1 LSETQVQVEG
11 KYFYECPSCHSRY
24 FAKPV
29 MQVGIRSGKLCEIP
43 PVCMKC
49 FNACACGQRKVG
61 EEKCSVCNEPRSRVT
76 LARYAIPDDDPAL
89 GISTTGSATAPS
101 STQAIGT
108 TTSTAAVAAGYET
121 AFAITPTVSGT
132 VTKIGIH
139 TTVGAGHQIFAIFAD
154 SSGSPGTLLG
164 TTNSVASAVGWVD
177 GTLATPVYVVAGT
190 PYWIAYETDSGS
202 LTIHYT
208 SGTNTQKYNAHAYGS
223 FANPF
228 GSPTTTTN
236 VFYMRI
242 TYIQVK
248 GYTKG
253 TRVQFTDP
261 TGAPVTSFSFYT
273 HVGGAGDHFTLAL
286 YDDSGGNPNHL
297 LWYSPSTGSASTTWN
312 VLTEGTGTRTNG
324 WAATLINGAYYW
336 LMWQWD
342 NVDTGPSYAVG
353 GANTGIY
360 LAQAYGTLSSTWAG
374 GTLSTENWSEYAT
387 YTATLAITD
396 SGSGSDALSTAA
408 SLGAADVGVGVDVR
422 LIFFSIVGRVIDSVG
437 NPIVGATLW
446 LFKTS
451 DESFVAT
458 ATSNG
463 SGNYAFVGV
472 TSDVSV
478 QYFIRG
484 YSDSYLGARVFG
496 TTDRTLVA
504 G

>member
-1 LSETQVQVEG
+1 
-11 KYFYECPSCHSRY
+11 
-24 FAKPV
+24 
-29 MQVGIRSGKLCEIP
+29 
-43 PVCMKC
+43 
-49 FNACACGQRKVG
+49 
-61 EEKCSVCNEPRSRVT
+61 
-76 LARYAIPDDDPAL
+76 
-89 GISTTGSATAPS
+89 
-101 STQAIGT
+101 
-108 TTSTAAVAAGYET
+108 
-121 AFAITPTVSGT
+121 
-132 VTKIGIH
+132 
-139 TTVGAGHQIFAIFAD
+139 
-154 SSGSPGTLLG
+154 
-164 TTNSVASAVGWVD
+164 
-177 GTLATPVYVVAGT
+177 
-190 PYWIAYETDSGS
+190 
-202 LTIHYT
+202 
-208 SGTNTQKYNAHAYGS
+208 
-223 FANPF
+223 
-228 GSPTTTTN
+228 
-236 VFYMRI
+236 MRI